1 MINNGKHD
9 IPASTTLLQ
18 HIANPSNQ
26 QSIDYIHCDASSI
39 RVVSSTRSR
48 DYGDISGRTRTG
60 PASWVTFPLL
70 FARAAGGGTL
80 LQISGSYCS
89 VQSPSSVWRCS
100 WWAFQ
105 ILSLSLA
112 SALSVDTYERPGQAA
127 SSIPF
132 SSSSSSSSSFLF
144 LFYNWILPTYS
155 FRNASVDFESFLF
168 KLYARSRCPRLLFFW
183 V

>member
-132 SSSSSSSSSFLF
+132 SSSSSSSSSFSSSA
-144 LFYNWILPTYS
+144 YS
-155 FRNASVDFESFLF
+155 IPPQSPPQEQPQREPSSTKSYTSVF
-168 KLYARSRCPRLLFFW
+168 PRTSTNLKNG
-183 V
+183 